1 MGECGRRF
9 PCGAAPLWELFCCE
23 ARSELLGESA
33 PFGELRGDARGEDP
47 LRGEG
52 VLRCG
57 DRERKEGRELG
68 ETERKPAEEALRD
81 RGLDGVRAREVP
93 PLDKGVAGAAGD
105 LARCPM

>member
-1 MGECGRRF
+1 MGVVLVSGQTS
-9 PCGAAPLWELFCCE
+9 A
-23 ARSELLGESA
+23 LLGESA
-33 PFGELRGDARGEDP
+33 PFGELRGDARGVDP

-52 VLRCG
+52 VRRCG

-81 RGLDGVRAREVP
+81 RGLDGVRARGMP
-93 PLDKGVAGAAGD
+93 PLEGVAGAAGD